1 MGPAGKELDRWLA
14 SLGLTREDI
23 YITGVV
29 NSRPFS
35 IGRTGR
41 KRDRRPNQTEVKQSA
56 PMFDWEL
63 AQFPGILLVPMGNAS
78 LQRLLGNHAKIGE
91 LHGQLLQLPI
101 QQFDQTTNKFKL
113 TTSKRRIFPLYHPSY
128 SKRFKNMQA
137 VVDADSLKLKQLI
150 DDEIKRANS

>member
-1 MGPAGKELDRWLA
+1 
-14 SLGLTREDI
+14 
-23 YITGVV
+23 
-29 NSRPFS
+29 
-35 IGRTGR
+35 
-41 KRDRRPNQTEVKQSA
+41 
-56 PMFDWEL
+56 
-63 AQFPGILLVPMGNAS
+63 MGNAS